1 LNQCFNS
8 SQTKTHYNCL
18 IVDIYLFIDYFILK
32 SKTISTFAKLFYQT
46 FKRMEIKRN
55 FDLFDRFASMP
66 DTIGRFKL
74 AGKENGKWVEY
85 SAADY
90 SRIVL
95 NVSMGLLAMGYKPED
110 KIATITNNRPEW
122 NFIEMGVAQAGM
134 VHVPIH
140 STLSDD
146 EFEYILNHSESKL
159 LIVSDSGLYSRLTAL
174 KDKLVH
180 IQQILTFNKVNGADH
195 WTGITDAGEAN
206 ATKYYDHVQD
216 LREKISEND
225 LLAIIYTSGTTGA
238 PKGVMLSHRNIM
250 SNAITTAGIQ
260 HLNYT
265 HKALSFL
272 PLSHVFEHMV
282 NYQYQ
287 YLGVSIYYAES
298 VTTIGRDI
306 NDLQVDAFIAVPRL
320 LESIYEKIVNKA
332 RGLSSVKKSIFFW
345 ALKVAQKFEP
355 FQKQSLVYRM
365 KHKIADKLVFTKW
378 RQALSHNLVFIGCGG
393 SALQPRLARLFWAA
407 GLPIFEGYGL
417 TETSPVLAVNYN
429 KPGKIRIG
437 SVGPVLDQVEIQI
450 APDGEILAKS
460 PGLMLGY
467 YKDEQG
473 TKDVIDSEG
482 WFHTGD
488 IGEFEDGVFLKITD
502 RKKEI
507 FKMSNGKYLAPQQ
520 IENKLK
526 ESFYIQQL
534 MIVGENQKFAAAII
548 LPNFQELAQWCKKK
562 KIQFQSNAELVQMPQ
577 VIKHF
582 QDEIKQFNVKLSQSD
597 QIQKIILIADEW
609 SPLTGELSSSLKLK
623 RKYIIQKY
631 KDLVDA
637 VYQTKKQPIPVKVSD
652 KK

>member
-1 LNQCFNS
+1 
-8 SQTKTHYNCL
+8 
-18 IVDIYLFIDYFILK
+18 
-32 SKTISTFAKLFYQT
+32 
-46 FKRMEIKRN
+46 MEIKRN
-55 FDLFDRFASMP
+55 FDLLDRFTSMP
-66 DTIGRFKL
+66 NTVGRFKL

-85 SAADY
+85 SATDY

-95 NVSMGLLAMGYKPED
+95 NVSMGLLASGYIRGD

-122 NFIEMGVAQAGM
+122 NFIEMGAAQAGM
-134 VHVPIH
+134 AHVPVH

-146 EFEYILNHSESKL
+146 EFVYILNHSESRL
-159 LIVSDSGLYSRLTAL
+159 LIVSDASLYKRISAVR
-174 KDKLVH
+174 DKLEHLEQV
-180 IQQILTFNKVNGADH
+180 LTFNKVEGAEH
-195 WTGITDAGEAN
+195 WTKITDAGETN
-206 ATKYYDHVQD
+206 APRYYDELQD
-216 LREKISEND
+216 IRESISEND

-238 PKGVMLSHRNIM
+238 PKGVMLSHKNIM
-250 SNAITTAGIQ
+250 SNAILTANIQ
-260 HLNYT
+260 HVNCT

-306 NDLQVDAFIAVPRL
+306 HDLQVDAFIAVPRL

-332 RGLSSVKKSIFFW
+332 RGLSKAKKSIFFW

-355 FQKQSLVYRM
+355 LQKQPLAYRIQ
-365 KHKIADKLVFTKW
+365 HAIADKLVFSKW
-378 RQALSHNLVFIGCGG
+378 RQALSPNLVFIGCGG

-429 KPGKIRIG
+429 KPGKVRIG
-437 SVGPVLDQVEIQI
+437 TVGPILDQVEIKI
-450 APDGEILAKS
+450 ASDGEILCKS

-473 TKDVIDSEG
+473 TQDVIDSEG

-488 IGEFEDGVFLKITD
+488 VGVLEDNTYLKITD

-534 MIVGENQKFAAAII
+534 MVVGENQKYAAAII
-548 LPNFQELAQWCKKK
+548 LPNFQELAQWCRKK
-562 KIQFQSNAELVQMPQ
+562 KIQFQSNAELIQMPQ
-577 VIKHF
+577 VMKHF
-582 QDEIKQFNVKLSQSD
+582 QDEIKKFNAMLSQSD
-597 QIQKIILIADEW
+597 QVQKIILIADEW

-637 VYQTKKQPIPVKVSD
+637 VYQQKHQTIPVKADEKD
-652 KK
+652 KQ

>member
-1 LNQCFNS
+1 
-8 SQTKTHYNCL
+8 
-18 IVDIYLFIDYFILK
+18 
-32 SKTISTFAKLFYQT
+32 
-46 FKRMEIKRN
+46 METKRN

-66 DTIGRFKL
+66 NTIGRFKL
-74 AGKENGKWVEY
+74 AGKENGKWIEY
-85 SAADY
+85 TSADY
-90 SRIVL
+90 SRIAL
-95 NVSMGLLAMGYKPED
+95 NVSMGLLALGYKPGD

-122 NFIEMGVAQAGM
+122 NFIEMGAAQAGM

-146 EFEYILNHSESKL
+146 EFDYILNHSESKL
-159 LIVSDSGLYSRLTAL
+159 LIVSDAGLYKRLSAL
-174 KDKLVH
+174 QDKLGH
-180 IQQILTFNKVNGADH
+180 LQQILTFNKVDGAEH
-195 WTGITDAGEAN
+195 WTSITDAGETN
-206 ATKYYDHVQD
+206 APKYYDQVQD

-238 PKGVMLSHRNIM
+238 PKGVMLSHKNIM
-250 SNAITTAGIQ
+250 SNAIITSGIQ

-287 YLGVSIYYAES
+287 YIGVSIYYAES

-345 ALKVAQKFEP
+345 ALKVAQKYEP
-355 FQKQSLVYRM
+355 FGKQSLIYKMQHTV
-365 KHKIADKLVFTKW
+365 ADKLVFSKW
-378 RQALSHNLVFIGCGG
+378 RQALSQNLVFIGCGG

-437 SVGPVLDQVEIQI
+437 SVGPVIDGVEIKI

-488 IGEFEDGVFLKITD
+488 IGEFEDNMYLKITD

-577 VIKHF
+577 VVKHF
-582 QDEIKQFNVKLSQSD
+582 QDEIKKFNVKLSQSD

-637 VYQTKKQPIPVKVSD
+637 VYQPKQQPVPVKVSE